1 MAAKRLKP
9 TAGNTPP
16 IPSIPTIPIPAIPSL
31 TPTTPTTTTTTTVPP
46 GTTPSGTTK
55 KVSSKR
61 KSSQT
66 RLGTVSYEQLPGD
79 PATLSKTYAKSAG
92 SLILNA
98 PVGALN
104 FFGGAAVD
112 IGKSLLDVGSKLVP
126 GVNFEAGKLR
136 TTEQFAESLKETG
149 KFLTQPLKAGSSV
162 SAPLGIFTPASAK
175 RYINNDAELALPER
189 YVAALEANQSI
200 LPFLVEDFGN
210 ISMAGSLYSGI
221 AKGAVRGVTFGEA
234 AMTAERTAAAR
245 ILDDATATTAQKAA
259 AAERLAAV
267 DAKLARVARTKK
279 FLTENMKLGKDLE
292 RFANKVGALPF
303 KPYAY
308 GTRKLLGVWRD
319 GVYLGQDGRYAR
331 WGAKAAAGYKKQA
344 EKLIDEG
351 VPMDDPRV
359 VELVNKST
367 KAGSRA
373 TSRDVMQ
380 QMKEAK
386 RDADN
391 ESGSAV
397 RALYNQMKEPLHK
410 EVVNPETGEAFGDM
424 TLDEAAAVLAIQ
436 GGNAQIINRIALN
449 WKLPPKVLALLGRYD
464 FFEEF
469 SLSERAAQLAYDF
482 LNYSP
487 ETPGRMSLEQYE
499 RLAFA
504 AENVSQAVFKQ
515 MIERAVAGY
524 GRRNPLPMEQL
535 VPTPFVEKLER
546 NIVESINQ
554 AEKALKKERAKKN
567 PDTKEMARLNLVL
580 ADRVNVL
587 ESWRVVQESG
597 VLDLPVDNPD
607 RIAVLKGFVD
617 QLPIELALDPTMYSA
632 AMRVPLEFYKR
643 IRRGMAASILGNE
656 GGVEVMPDGG
666 GGPRLSPTRATKEG
680 AVEAELSKRTKKL
693 KELESKLDRVVEVID
708 KKEAQHAKLVERI
721 VRYDIVD
728 EFISG
733 LTIEMI
739 AAQNS
744 LSPELVKNIIENSAP
759 ARTYVRAQKI
769 REEMNALRDSMPP
782 EEFLASSKLK
792 EELRVL
798 EAEAAAAQ
806 AEYENALRLAEE
818 ERQQIESETEGLTDE
833 LDVLEDEM
841 EAYEDAYEREGGVV
855 DDLWDR
861 DETPALKPVTG
872 DKTPFKKLNPTQ
884 ENLRKTNASAFE
896 KSFDSFEQLVAPQ
909 AGWKRGDVELYRPH
923 DINGDGEIN
932 TRFLPY
938 VKSEQ
943 YAEGHYLYSFYT
955 DNPNSIILAIDYSS
969 RQFVPHSDRIFIA
982 VPETWK
988 EFVEVLKT
996 KINKNPTGK
1005 YKTAQNKLKKVLD
1018 VAEAQV
1024 AKGATI
1030 IYYRDQAAAAI
1041 PNERQLKLAEDYV
1054 HHYNRVRDNLI
1065 NDQEALKEAIAE
1077 NSEESI
1083 EWFTKEIEF
1092 DQEYLNDIKQK
1103 LNQYFPFLDSEKLLE
1118 IYKDFTFFD
1127 QSWYERPFGEETVS
1141 LPGEVP
1147 AFTLPG
1153 KEPALKPVEKAAPA
1167 AAETLNFLT
1176 PKSVYDQQVKKFGT
1190 SFPETL
1196 PKGTLEYPNAENLL
1210 PGEHLKTYTS
1220 GDFSVDVN
1228 LAASYV
1234 GIEPRRVSTGILFGV
1249 TSGESIVIDV
1259 YVEHIYSENKFKA
1272 AIEDLNDMRIL
1283 RENGELREDLP
1294 ETVGVL
1300 IEFGDF
1306 AEVTTQHIDLLI
1318 QAITDVATGGLD
1330 KPGATPALTPVPP
1343 AGTTDFTI
1351 ESAQGVLDEV
1361 FRELGVSDSA
1371 VISRALDLLGREE
1384 KPLERKDTPKKQLS
1398 HIKSV
1403 IKGGTNFHVTGID
1416 NIPYFSDGYVIIDM
1430 NANSLLEVN
1439 RVTDGPGIYNN
1450 KGPKNKTPTKE
1461 DIYKGSDDTPVEQ
1474 IINSVIKKKQGTP
1487 IRFLYDYADESVFID
1502 DATGELIF
1510 FNRDYVS
1517 MFGPDAKFF
1526 LTRAD
1531 RTTNGVTTK
1540 KPAATR
1546 IEYQGGGEAVLMP
1559 KRESQYGLGET
1570 PPSPVERLEAVVS
1583 AFMTV
1588 NKIGKTQPWNLKKI
1602 AERINRKIADI
1613 ELAAP
1618 IAAPEAA
1625 PALKPVPEKPKAT
1638 KPSEVKPDPVIK
1650 NPVVREAVYST
1661 EVIDAMAAKAAE
1673 KMDAAQTV
1681 REKLKAF
1688 QEWLDT
1694 SKKYDAEV
1702 ARMKIELDPSRNARA
1717 KKLELEEKIAE
1728 LRAALDELPE
1738 EVDTAKIGVESIVF
1752 SPYYEPYM
1760 AMTGGLPLDV
1770 ALGGGFPSEIG
1781 GFEVP
1786 GPEGGEGVRL
1796 MGPMYYPS
1804 GVPRKFY
1811 GGIEREVTRP
1821 GFQGYKKLSSEHYRD
1836 GDRHVVFS
1844 LRQVALRMGREVKQM
1859 IMNERYRAIVTTFG
1873 SKASVILGEE
1883 FAQQLYEQAVAWAD
1897 NMPQDSLYI
1906 RFRQMMA
1913 ESLGED
1919 MPISGIASP
1928 GPGVVGQKA
1937 VREWAINFRF
1947 GELIGDAMRERGFEA
1962 VDPYADIEKAIAAQN
1977 IKAKKTSDVPDTPDD
1992 ATGLTPENVVQETI
2006 FLPKGLKEKMLEV
2019 VVPSNPGKFQTFLT
2033 GAQKVTSFFKTGTL
2047 VLSIPWQVGD
2057 LTSNMIIAT
2066 MTGVDPRVL
2075 IGYMKQIAQ
2084 EEYGT
2089 GRQGLRRMVDPFID
2103 ETGKTPL
2110 TLRRLFDREA
2120 TKDVGQF
2127 RRGPYARL
2135 AGESGVQ
2142 NLGASM
2148 QERAYLYGED
2158 LKPERGVVDRMSGGR
2173 LKIVSDVAGAVTGVS
2188 FKINETI
2195 NKIVRHAFFLEQLD
2209 IELRKRGQSLESIRN
2224 VENWQNDAELKKAVF
2239 DAARS
2244 ANEWLGDYA
2253 NLSVTERKYF
2263 TPIFPFWA
2271 WIRHIHGVFDL
2282 LAVNNPESLFYYM
2295 YLGTLASSD
2304 EEDPM
2309 NLRKGGFSVFGGVAS
2324 SNWLNP
2330 FADVFYG
2337 PVGAAVLDQ
2346 DLRPFGST
2354 LGPVPRLVGGAVGI
2368 DVARPGAGLRRPVG
2382 TGGYSETGEQ
2392 TSRSVLPLLGGSVS
2406 ETLGFTAQQFPI
2418 VQRLLNLNPTPFEN
2432 IPGTRVAL
2440 GPVARYQTGEAR
2452 LSPET
2457 GQRIVQPGGRGASL
2471 LRMFGGPF
2479 VPYRTDQQIN
2489 DVLMAARQ
2497 KLLTLDEL
2505 QRLRELQ
2512 GAP

>member
-9 TAGNTPP
+9 TAGSTPP
-16 IPSIPTIPIPAIPSL
+16 IPAIPTIPIPAIPSL

-55 KVSSKR
+55 KVPSKR
-61 KSSQT
+61 KSTQT

-149 KFLTQPLKAGSSV
+149 KFLTQPVIAGSKV
-162 SAPLGIFTPASAK
+162 SAPLGTFTPAGSQ

-319 GVYLGQDGRYAR
+319 GVYLGKDGRYAR

-666 GGPRLSPTRATKEG
+666 DGPRLSPTRATKEG
-680 AVEAELSKRTKKL
+680 AVEAELSKRMKKL

-739 AAQNS
+739 AVQNS

-782 EEFLASSKLK
+782 EEFFASSKLK

-861 DETPALKPVTG
+861 DETPANIKGAKTEDEILQSVYDSVYENIPKTLKKIKGVNQDFVPTIIESSENKSNGNNYVVELVSYYDTVKNELELDRPTSLDFRAIVPSVKETTAFYQDEIEISIYDPEGSRAEEEGSISTALESLEIARRTLQGDPRFHREIGEISTIRPSFRFPRTSKEFSIDQVEALLDAIDTIENNIRKYAGLPSINKSVSPRSGILPNPNVRRSLVTAYEDMAKTKKTVG
-872 DKTPFKKLNPTQ
+872 KAEIQEPEGGSDYWAGVKSSGGKPPRGKHEDKIEFEFGIEDYEANFTKQEFLDIVNNAIAKLRQAHTDIVSGKTP
-884 ENLRKTNASAFE
+884 ERDGRKWQTSGTSGDIYWIVQQQDPVNFGTLSI
-896 KSFDSFEQLVAPQ
+896 DDVVQLVQ
-909 AGWKRGDVELYRPH
+909 
-923 DINGDGEIN
+923 DIVD
-932 TRFLPY
+932 
-938 VKSEQ
+938 
-943 YAEGHYLYSFYT
+943 
-955 DNPNSIILAIDYSS
+955 
-969 RQFVPHSDRIFIA
+969 
-982 VPETWK
+982 
-988 EFVEVLKT
+988 
-996 KINKNPTGK
+996 
-1005 YKTAQNKLKKVLD
+1005 
-1018 VAEAQV
+1018 
-1024 AKGATI
+1024 
-1030 IYYRDQAAAAI
+1030 
-1041 PNERQLKLAEDYV
+1041 
-1054 HHYNRVRDNLI
+1054 
-1065 NDQEALKEAIAE
+1065 EALKR
-1077 NSEESI
+1077 
-1083 EWFTKEIEF
+1083 
-1092 DQEYLNDIKQK
+1092 Y
-1103 LNQYFPFLDSEKLLE
+1103 DS
-1118 IYKDFTFFD
+1118 D
-1127 QSWYERPFGEETVS
+1127 V
-1141 LPGEVP
+1141 
-1147 AFTLPG
+1147 
-1153 KEPALKPVEKAAPA
+1153 A
-1167 AAETLNFLT
+1167 AA
-1176 PKSVYDQQVKKFGT
+1176 Q
-1190 SFPETL
+1190 
-1196 PKGTLEYPNAENLL
+1196 
-1210 PGEHLKTYTS
+1210 KTKLS
-1220 GDFSVDVN
+1220 PVQSKIMDDV
-1228 LAASYV
+1228 
-1234 GIEPRRVSTGILFGV
+1234 E
-1249 TSGESIVIDV
+1249 ID
-1259 YVEHIYSENKFKA
+1259 
-1272 AIEDLNDMRIL
+1272 RIL
-1283 RENGELREDLP
+1283 AMGDEKVDLTT
-1294 ETVGVL
+1294 ETPRP
-1300 IEFGDF
+1300 
-1306 AEVTTQHIDLLI
+1306 T
-1318 QAITDVATGGLD
+1318 
-1330 KPGATPALTPVPP
+1330 LTPVPP
-1343 AGTTDFTI
+1343 AGTTEFTTEQAKNLVKEIVHTDLGI
-1351 ESAQGVLDEV
+1351 EGVEIDNLAAKHLSTQPV
-1361 FRELGVSDSA
+1361 ELNSLKTGDRQVKY
-1371 VISRALDLLGREE
+1371 V
-1384 KPLERKDTPKKQLS
+1384 KDM
-1398 HIKSV
+1398 IKSGRPFQV
-1403 IKGGTNFHVTGID
+1403 YFKD
-1416 NIPYFSDGYVIIDM
+1416 NVLYWTDGYVLVGLVKE
-1430 NANSLLEVN
+1430 SVN
-1439 RVTDGPGIYNN
+1439 YVMGLGAKTDGVYRYTGPQN
-1450 KGPKNKTPTKE
+1450 KVPSADLVVQTSDSPDGV
-1461 DIYKGSDDTPVEQ
+1461 KGLLDRLKLD
-1474 IINSVIKKKQGTP
+1474 NKKQPAEFVYKTRISSGSETFDVLVFKDPQTGGVSALDEKKIGIFNPEIQIYLSFSEDGKAMPAFIVDAGVANMVMP
-1487 IRFLYDYADESVFID
+1487 IRSDQLS
-1502 DATGELIF
+1502 
-1510 FNRDYVS
+1510 
-1517 MFGPDAKFF
+1517 
-1526 LTRAD
+1526 
-1531 RTTNGVTTK
+1531 
-1540 KPAATR
+1540 
-1546 IEYQGGGEAVLMP
+1546 
-1559 KRESQYGLGET
+1559 ET
-1570 PPSPVERLEAVVS
+1570 PPTVLERMRNFVNELRYSKISEKKTKYKSLESIADAIEAALPEEAPVEVAPTPPPLR
-1583 AFMTV
+1583 
-1588 NKIGKTQPWNLKKI
+1588 P
-1602 AERINRKIADI
+1602 AEPK
-1613 ELAAP
+1613 AP
-1618 IAAPEAA
+1618 
-1625 PALKPVPEKPKAT
+1625 VKPKAT

-1688 QEWLDT
+1688 QEWLDV
-1694 SKKYDAEV
+1694 SKKHDAEV
-1702 ARMKIELDPSRNARA
+1702 ARMKIELEPSRNARA

-1786 GPEGGEGVRL
+1786 GPEGEDGVRL

-1873 SKASVILGEE
+1873 SKASEILGEE
-1883 FAQQLYEQAVAWAD
+1883 LAQKLYEQAVAWAD

-1962 VDPYADIEKAIAAQN
+1962 VDPYADIERAIAAQN

-1992 ATGLTPENVVQETI
+1992 ATSLTPENVVQETI

-2019 VVPSNPGKFQTFLT
+2019 VVPSNPGRFQTFLT

-2047 VLSIPWQVGD
+2047 VLSLPWQVGD

-2158 LKPERGVVDRMSGGR
+2158 LKPERGIVDRMSGGR

-2195 NKIVRHAFFLEQLD
+2195 NKIVRNAFFLEQLD

-2224 VENWQNDAELKKAVF
+2224 VENWQNDADLKKAVF

-2295 YLGTLASSD
+2295 YLGTLASD

-2309 NLRKGGFSVFGGVAS
+2309 NLRKGGFNVFGGVAS

-2354 LGPVPRLVGGAVGI
+2354 LGPVPRLAGGALGLDI
-2368 DVARPGAGLRRPVG
+2368 ARWDRLKRPVG

-2432 IPGTRVAL
+2432 VPGTRIAL